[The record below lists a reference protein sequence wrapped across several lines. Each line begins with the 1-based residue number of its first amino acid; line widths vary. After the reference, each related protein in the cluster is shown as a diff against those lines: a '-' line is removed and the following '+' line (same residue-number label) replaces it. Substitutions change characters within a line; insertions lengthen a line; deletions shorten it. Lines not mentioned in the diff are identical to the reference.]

1 MGIKVNQFSIK
12 SRINDDNSKETFGGN
27 RIDSGNN
34 KIDDEFQNELIQKC
48 VEKVLDHLKGEK
60 ERF

>member
-12 SRINDDNSKETFGGN
+12 SRINDEKSKDTFGIN
-27 RIDSGNN
+27 EKYSDIH
-34 KIDDEFQNELIQKC
+34 KMDDDFQNELIQKC
-48 VEKVLDHLKGEK
+48 IEKVLDHLKGEK